1 MNETL
6 KTLKERRSCRK
17 YQTKQV
23 ETDVLDLILEAG
35 TYAPTGM
42 NRQAPVIV
50 AVQDKETRDK
60 IAKMNA
66 AVMGSENDP
75 FYGAPTVLVVL
86 ADPAVRTYVYDGA
99 LVMGNL
105 MNAAH
110 AVGVDSCYI
119 FRAREVFG
127 WTIWV
132 GKSRLTIPACRCWKL
147 SQRTILPLSL
157 PPPATISFGMP
168 LCPCSITSPERALMP
183 DGNATATRMHRKL
196 VTYSM

>member
-17 YQTKQV
+17 YQTRQV
-23 ETDVLDLILEAG
+23 EQEALDLILEAG

-50 AVQDKETRDK
+50 AVQDAAT
-60 IAKMNA
+60 IAKLSAMNA
-66 AVMGSENDP
+66 AVMGSDKDP

-86 ADPAVRTYVYDGA
+86 ADPEIRTWVEDGS

-110 AVGVDSCYI
+110 AVGLASCWI
-119 FRAREVFG
+119 HRAREVFDSVEG
-127 WTIWV
+127 KALLKEWGLPETLRGV
-132 GKSRLTIPACRCWKL
+132 GNC
-147 SQRTILPLSL
+147 ILGYADGPL
-157 PPPATISFGMP
+157 
-168 LCPCSITSPERALMP
+168 PETRP
-183 DGNATATRMHRKL
+183 RKDGYVVRVK
-196 VTYSM
+196 